1 MSDISVA
8 DFAKTLKERLDSP
21 AEDDTTDLPNPSTIN
36 DAAPVVNVTVSG
48 MDEVVKKA
56 MEDAQ
61 VAMKS
66 DLS

>member
-1 MSDISVA
+1 MSVA
-8 DFAKTLKERLDSP
+8 GKTLEEWLCSP
-21 AEDDTTDLPNPSTIN
+21 AEDDATDLPNLATIN
-36 DAAPVVNVTVSG
+36 AAAPVVNVTVSG
-48 MDEVVKKA
+48 MNEVVKKA